1 MFGKIKSL
9 GGLGN
14 LGKIV
19 KELPKIQKVI
29 KASLDNF
36 SKSNS
41 KEVFQKGLI
50 TIYAR
55 GDVIKNIEMSKE
67 YIKMLAKDQ
76 KMAEDILVSSISA
89 MTSKVKSKKME
100 MLKKDALDAGVSPE
114 LVSQVSDNDILS
126 GHI

>member
-1 MFGKIKSL
+1 MFNKLKSL

-14 LGKIV
+14 LSKIV
-19 KELPKIQKVI
+19 KDLPKIQKII
-29 KASLDNF
+29 KTSLENF

-41 KEVFQKGLI
+41 KESFQKGLI
-50 TIYAR
+50 TIYTR

-67 YIKMLAKDQ
+67 YITMLGKDK
-76 KMAEDILVSSISA
+76 KMAEDILVSSIST
-89 MTSKVKSKKME
+89 MTAKVKSKKME

-114 LVSQVSDNDILS
+114 LVSQVSDNDLLS